1 MAKEYLVEVLGCD
14 DSTSLI
20 IEAEDSEFLAIKK
33 LVEQVNEK
41 SDDLCQPTM
50 SIHEATQADKRWVE
64 DERSNPA

>member
-1 MAKEYLVEVLGCD
+1 MAKDYLIEVLGCD
-14 DSTSLI
+14 DATSLI

-41 SDDLCQPTM
+41 SANLCQPTM